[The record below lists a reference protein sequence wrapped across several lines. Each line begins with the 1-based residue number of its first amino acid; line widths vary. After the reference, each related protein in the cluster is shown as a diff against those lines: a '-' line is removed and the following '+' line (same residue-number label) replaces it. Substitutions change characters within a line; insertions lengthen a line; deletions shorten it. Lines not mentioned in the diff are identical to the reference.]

1 MGRSQ
6 ILPWEGKSQ
15 TLLLFMMSCKGT
27 LPADETEAVA
37 APVRAS
43 TSCLLGGAQPLPLP
57 QDCPLQGCVIAGAEE
72 FVSLT
77 ATHKLLPVWGW
88 GVFVLTAQY

>member
-43 TSCLLGGAQPLPLP
+43 ASCLLGGAQG
-57 QDCPLQGCVIAGAEE
+57 CPLQGCVMAAAGEL
-72 FVSLT
+72 VSLT
-77 ATHKLLPVWGW
+77 ATYKLIPVWGW
-88 GVFVLTAQY
+88 GGVCFNSTVLAWV

>member
-1 MGRSQ
+1 MKNPRCWEHAPKRSAAMGRSQ
-6 ILPWEGKSQ
+6 VLPWEGKSQ
-15 TLLLFMMSCKGT
+15 TLLLFTMSCKGT

-37 APVRAS
+37 APVGAS

-57 QDCPLQGCVIAGAEE
+57 QGCPLQGCVIAAAGE

-77 ATHKLLPVWGW
+77 HCHV
-88 GVFVLTAQY
+88 